1 MRNRFFC
8 FSSIL
13 EGFEPDELLRCSNPF
28 FGLFYKVRLLFFK
41 KTATNQYDQCGKD
54 GFCGGKAQIQQVE
67 PTTAATM
74 YSDGRKSFVYKPT
87 QPSYSP
93 SCPKGIAFADYKPTP
108 PPSTPDLATELA
120 KYLKFQGTIRNME
133 EQLAI
138 LSIKS

>member
-1 MRNRFFC
+1 MFF
-8 FSSIL
+8 FDSWRL
-13 EGFEPDELLRCSNPF
+13 RTDELLRCSNPF

-54 GFCGGKAQIQQVE
+54 GFCGKAQIQQVE
-67 PTTAATM
+67 PTAATM
-74 YSDGRKSFVYKPT
+74 DSDGRKSFVYKPT